1 MKKQY
6 QKPEIEVVVMNA
18 EPMMAASV
26 PGPNLEDGYATS
38 EDETLSKEH
47 NGRFDIW
54 GLDE

>member
-26 PGPNLEDGYATS
+26 PGPNLEGEYATS

-47 NGRFDIW
+47 NGRFDLW